1 MKKFFNIF
9 GRLLILLIF
18 LGAAWLLYE
27 RLKRFS
33 FQQIH
38 QSLTGIPISHIT
50 VAALLTVINYLI
62 LVGYDWFAVRWVG
75 EKDLSLRKIA
85 LASFTGYA
93 FSYNFGSTLF
103 GTSIRYRLYS
113 AWGVSLVKILELLV
127 ILGLTFWF
135 GLFTLAGIVFIA
147 APFPISDT
155 IEIPKTLQFLFKLP
169 QTLHL
174 PFTNMHWVGIVL
186 LLISVGYV
194 LLSVIHRKPLKFFR
208 WHIPLPPLR
217 LTLYQIV
224 IACGD
229 LLVAAAVFYSVLPPV
244 EGGYIKVLGVFM
256 LAFVAGVLTHVP
268 GGYGVFEA
276 FIMCFLPT
284 SPDEGAAIFAA
295 ILTFRVIYNWVP
307 LLIAAIMLV
316 CNEWALTKASTK
328 LKVTDRQAPAQVE
341 IYFAQRDALRRQGY
355 ASRPMKSMPSR
366 ARTEG
371 SGTD

>member
-1 MKKFFNIF
+1 MKWVWNIF

-27 RLKRFS
+27 QLKRFT
-33 FQQIH
+33 FLEIY
-38 QSLTGIPISHIT
+38 QSLMGIPISHII
-50 VAALLTVINYLI
+50 VAALLTVINFLI
-62 LVGYDWFAVRWVG
+62 LVGYDWFAGRWVG
-75 EKDLSLRKIA
+75 EKNLSLRKIA

-113 AWGVSLVKILELLV
+113 AWGVPLVKILELLV

-135 GLFTLAGIVFIA
+135 GLLTLAGIVFIA
-147 APFPISDT
+147 APFPIPDHIHIDLTHQMGT
-155 IEIPKTLQFLFKLP
+155 IDRK
-169 QTLHL
+169 L
-174 PFTNMHWVGIVL
+174 PFTNMHWAGVVL
-186 LLISVGYV
+186 LLISAGYV
-194 LLSVIHRKPLKFFR
+194 LISAIHRKPFKFFR
-208 WHIPLPPLR
+208 WHISLPPLK

-276 FIMCFLPT
+276 VILFYLPS
-284 SPDEGAAIFAA
+284 SPDHKPIIFAA
-295 ILTFRVIYNWVP
+295 ILAFRVIYNWVP
-307 LLIAAIMLV
+307 LLIAAIMLG
-316 CNEWALTKASTK
+316 CNELALTKNAIE
-328 LKVTDRQAPAQVE
+328 PVE
-341 IYFAQRDALRRQGY
+341 A
-355 ASRPMKSMPSR
+355 K
-366 ARTEG
+366 EN
-371 SGTD
+371 

>member
-1 MKKFFNIF
+1 MKKLFNIF

-27 RLKRFS
+27 HLKIYTCRE
-33 FQQIH
+33 IYDA
-38 QSLTGIPISHIT
+38 LVKIPISHII
-50 VAALLTVINYLI
+50 VAVLLTVINYLI

-75 EKDLSLRKIA
+75 EKDLSLGKIA

-93 FSYNFGSTLF
+93 FSYNFGATLF

-147 APFPISDT
+147 APFPIPDT
-155 IEIPKTLQFLFKLP
+155 IEIPKTLQILFKLP
-169 QTLHL
+169 KTLHL
-174 PFTNMHWVGIVL
+174 PFTNMHWAGIVL

-194 LLSVIHRKPLKFFR
+194 LLSAIHRKPFKFFR
-208 WHIPLPPLR
+208 WHIPLPPLK

-276 FIMCFLPT
+276 FIMCFLPK

-295 ILTFRVIYNWVP
+295 ILAFRVIYNWVP
-307 LLIAAIMLV
+307 LLIAAIMLG
-316 CNEWALTKASTK
+316 CNEWTLARNSTEPK
-328 LKVTDRQAPAQVE
+328 GL
-341 IYFAQRDALRRQGY
+341 
-355 ASRPMKSMPSR
+355 
-366 ARTEG
+366 
-371 SGTD
+371 

>member
-1 MKKFFNIF
+1 MDTLRGIPFSS
-9 GRLLILLIF
+9 LLI
-18 LGAAWLLYE
+18 A
-27 RLKRFS
+27 S
-33 FQQIH
+33 
-38 QSLTGIPISHIT
+38 
-50 VAALLTVINYLI
+50 LLTVINYLI

-75 EKDLSLRKIA
+75 EKNLSLKRIA
-85 LASFTGYA
+85 LASFSGYA

-135 GLFTLAGIVFIA
+135 GVFTLAGIVFIA
-147 APFPISDT
+147 APFPIPDH
-155 IEIPKTLQFLFKLP
+155 IDLPRHMGTLK
-169 QTLHL
+169 L
-174 PFTNMHWVGIVL
+174 PFTQMHWAGIVL

-194 LLSVIHRKPLKFFR
+194 LISAFHRKPFKFFH
-208 WHIPLPPLR
+208 WHISLPPLK
-217 LTLYQIV
+217 LTLYQII

-276 FIMCFLPT
+276 FILFFLPN
-284 SPDEGAAIFAA
+284 SPDQKPAVFAA
-295 ILTFRVIYNWVP
+295 ILAFRAIYNWVP

-316 CNEWALTKASTK
+316 CNEWALTKAFTK
-328 LKVTDRQAPAQVE
+328 LKVNDTQATD
-341 IYFAQRDALRRQGY
+341 
-355 ASRPMKSMPSR
+355 SS
-366 ARTEG
+366 
-371 SGTD
+371 

>member
-9 GRLLILLIF
+9 GRLLILLVF

-27 RLKRFS
+27 RLKIYTCRE
-33 FQQIH
+33 IYDA
-38 QSLTGIPISHIT
+38 LVGIPLSSVIIAS
-50 VAALLTVINYLI
+50 LLTVINYLI

-75 EKDLSLRKIA
+75 EKNLSLRKIA
-85 LASFTGYA
+85 LASFTGYT

-135 GLFTLAGIVFIA
+135 GLLTLAGIVFIA
-147 APFPISDT
+147 APFPIPDS
-155 IEIPKTLQFLFKLP
+155 IVIPKTLQHLFQLP
-169 QTLHL
+169 ETMHL
-174 PFTNMHWVGIVL
+174 PFTNMHWAGIVL

-194 LLSVIHRKPLKFFR
+194 LLSAIYRKPLKFFR
-208 WHIPLPPLR
+208 WHFSLPPLK
-217 LTLYQIV
+217 LTLCQIA

-229 LLVAAAVFYSVLPPV
+229 WLVAAAVFYSVLPPV

-276 FIMCFLPT
+276 FIMCFLPAT
-284 SPDEGAAIFAA
+284 PDEGKAIFAA
-295 ILTFRVIYNWVP
+295 ILAFRVIYNWIP
-307 LLIAAIMLV
+307 LLIAAIMLG
-316 CNEWALTKASTK
+316 CNEWVLTKAPTK
-328 LKVTDRQAPAQVE
+328 LNATDTQAP
-341 IYFAQRDALRRQGY
+341 G
-355 ASRPMKSMPSR
+355 AS
-366 ARTEG
+366 
-371 SGTD
+371 

>member
-9 GRLLILLIF
+9 GRILILLIF

-27 RLKRFS
+27 RLKIFTCRE
-33 FQQIH
+33 IYDA
-38 QSLTGIPISHIT
+38 LVGIPLSGVIIAS
-50 VAALLTVINYLI
+50 LLTVINYLI

-75 EKDLSLRKIA
+75 EKNLPLRKIA

-135 GLFTLAGIVFIA
+135 GLFTLAGVVFIA
-147 APFPISDT
+147 APFPVPDNID
-155 IEIPKTLQFLFKLP
+155 IPKTLQHLFKLP
-169 QTLHL
+169 ETMHL
-174 PFTNMHWVGIVL
+174 PFTNMHWAGIVL

-194 LLSVIHRKPLKFFR
+194 LLSAIHRKPFKFFR
-208 WHIPLPPLR
+208 WHIPLPPLK
-217 LTLYQIV
+217 LTLCQIA

-229 LLVAAAVFYSVLPPV
+229 WLVAAAVFYSVLPPI
-244 EGGYIKVLGVFM
+244 EGGYMKVLGVFM

-276 FIMCFLPT
+276 FIMGLLPN
-284 SPDEGAAIFAA
+284 SHSQEPKIFAA
-295 ILTFRVIYNWVP
+295 ILAFRVIYNWVP
-307 LLIAAIMLV
+307 LFIAAIILV
-316 CNEWALTKASTK
+316 CNEWALTNNSTK
-328 LKVTDRQAPAQVE
+328 LKITDTQAP
-341 IYFAQRDALRRQGY
+341 D
-355 ASRPMKSMPSR
+355 SS
-366 ARTEG
+366 
-371 SGTD
+371 

>member
-9 GRLLILLIF
+9 GRILILLIF
-18 LGAAWLLYE
+18 LGAAWLLYV
-27 RLKRFS
+27 RLKRFT
-33 FQQIH
+33 FQQIYE
-38 QSLTGIPISHIT
+38 SLVGIPISHII
-50 VAALLTVINYLI
+50 VAVLLTVINYLI
-62 LVGYDWFAVRWVG
+62 LVGYDWFAVRWIG
-75 EKDLSLRKIA
+75 EKNLHLRKIA

-113 AWGVSLVKILELLV
+113 AWGMKLVKILELLV

-147 APFPISDT
+147 APFPIPDT
-155 IEIPKTLQFLFKLP
+155 INISNTLQMMFKLP
-169 QTLHL
+169 ETIHI
-174 PFTNMHWVGIVL
+174 PFTNMHWVGVIL

-194 LLSVIHRKPLKFFR
+194 LLSAIHRKPLKFVR

-244 EGGYIKVLGVFM
+244 EGGYVKVLGVFM

-276 FIMCFLPT
+276 FIMCFLPKFPE
-284 SPDEGAAIFAA
+284 SPNEGAAIFAA
-295 ILTFRVIYNWVP
+295 ILAFRVIYNWIP
-307 LLIAAIMLV
+307 LLIAAIMLG
-316 CNEWALTKASTK
+316 CHEWALTKNYTKPKDTDTQTPDESLPIAQNATPAVANSTPA
-328 LKVTDRQAPAQVE
+328 DR
-341 IYFAQRDALRRQGY
+341 RN
-355 ASRPMKSMPSR
+355 
-366 ARTEG
+366 
-371 SGTD
+371 